1 MKKALIP
8 ILILLLAAIVALT
21 YLLRQKTVENREI
34 VQLFDIEKEEMENEY
49 SGFATQYDELRAQI
63 SNDSLIKQLDKE
75 KIRTQQLLEELR
87 QTKSTNAAEI
97 TRLKKELAT
106 IRTIMRGYIAQID
119 SLDQINKQLS
129 KENLQVRQQYKEASK
144 TIDNLTIEKNMAEE
158 MVSLASM
165 LDATAIT
172 VTPRNKR
179 GRTEKRVKDI
189 TQFVIDFTIVKNL
202 TTPSGEK
209 TLYARLTKPD
219 NEVLAKRA
227 DNTFLYE
234 NKNLE
239 YSIKKYIEYT
249 GEEQQV
255 TLYWDVEEFL
265 YAGTYHVYIFTD
277 GIMIGEQSF
286 TLE

>member
-1 MKKALIP
+1 
-8 ILILLLAAIVALT
+8 
-21 YLLRQKTVENREI
+21 
-34 VQLFDIEKEEMENEY
+34 
-49 SGFATQYDELRAQI
+49 
-63 SNDSLIKQLDKE
+63 
-75 KIRTQQLLEELR
+75 
-87 QTKSTNAAEI
+87 
-97 TRLKKELAT
+97 
-106 IRTIMRGYIAQID
+106 MRGYIAQID